1 MLRHTLGRTVYV
13 YFKITGP
20 ANRSPSCSPRMR
32 RGRKPDIVK
41 APMEKIM
48 KQFLIALFA
57 FAALTTSAKA
67 HGLNNHV
74 CHKHGAYG
82 YHCHP

>member
-1 MLRHTLGRTVYV
+1 
-13 YFKITGP
+13 
-20 ANRSPSCSPRMR
+20 
-32 RGRKPDIVK
+32 
-41 APMEKIM
+41 M
-48 KQFLIALFA
+48 KQLLIALFA
-57 FAALTTSAKA
+57 FAALITSAKA